1 MFCVIICLNNC
12 SFGLGVCFM
21 KIGEFSKKFNVS
33 VSTVRHYINLGLL
46 VPEKD
51 GYQYRFTDSDC
62 REMEIIASMKD
73 AGFKL
78 NELNKY
84 LSIFRFYNK
93 DDYFLYEKLVE
104 YLNEKKNRLYE
115 ERNQINTYI
124 RLINKKIKEIESDHT
139 YSSNKSAYTDTPE
152 AAGPLPGFPLSAVCL
167 LHCPHCQSKLNLSNV
182 DISGD
187 SIISGNLTCSC
198 GYGASI
204 KNGVMFTENLM
215 DLENDP
221 KFLECYFGE
230 ENLIS
235 NEDGMLL
242 MGMKEHSNEY
252 LTNLY
257 KSSLW
262 IYNELASYDFQG
274 KTILCPDLSCQ
285 YLYSRYDGENA
296 LGSTFLVTALSER
309 SIRSMRQHIANANPN
324 LKVAYIINQNGRLP
338 LKNSCIDVIIDYM
351 GSCNLGFFQKTHY
364 LDTVAPYIAED
375 ALVVGTAEYYSPN
388 SPSIKR
394 IHQLYSNAA
403 PDVFTFDFIKTTLEE
418 NGFNI
423 EKTEKISE
431 GYNPG
436 RFFEYHIAGDIRSNI
451 VYLARRPH
459 P

>member
-1 MFCVIICLNNC
+1 
-12 SFGLGVCFM
+12 M

-51 GYQYRFTDSDC
+51 GFQYRFTASDC
-62 REMEIIASMKD
+62 KEMEIIISMKD

-104 YLNEKKNRLYE
+104 YLNDKKNRLYE

-124 RLINKKIKEIESDHT
+124 RMINKKIKEIEADHI
-139 YSSNKSAYTDTPE
+139 YSAGKTVYTAMPE
-152 AAGPLPGFPLSAVCL
+152 QNGQLPGFPLSAVTL
-167 LHCPHCQSKLNLSNV
+167 LYCPHCQCKLTLSNV
-182 DISGD
+182 DICGD
-187 SIISGNLTCSC
+187 SIVSGILTCSC
-198 GYGASI
+198 GYHAAI
-204 KNGVMFTENLM
+204 RNGVVFTENLK

-230 ENLIS
+230 ENLIT

-262 IYNELASYDFQG
+262 IYNALSSYDFRG
-274 KTILCPDLSCQ
+274 KTILFPDLSCQ
-285 YLYSRYDGENA
+285 YLYSRHNGENA
-296 LGSTFLVTALSER
+296 RNCIFLVTALSER

-324 LKVAYIINQNGRLP
+324 LKVAYIINQNGRRP
-338 LKNSCIDVIIDYM
+338 LKNGCIDVIIDYM

-364 LDTVAPYIAED
+364 LDTVIPYIAPD
-375 ALVVGTAEYYSPN
+375 ALAVGTAEYYCPG
-388 SPSIKR
+388 SPSIRR
-394 IHQLYSNAA
+394 IHELYSNAA
-403 PDVFTFDFIKTTLEE
+403 ADVFTFDFVKTTLEK
-418 NGFNI
+418 NDFI
-423 EKTEKISE
+423 MEKIEKISK

-436 RFFEYHIAGDIRSNI
+436 RFFEYHIAGDTRTNI
-451 VYLARRPH
+451 VYLAKRRIL
-459 P
+459 